1 MEVFPGH
8 ASAQLSRPVLA
19 LGNFD
24 GVHVGHQRLFHVA
37 ADAARRAGGE
47 PAVMTFEPHP
57 AKVLAPERAP
67 PLLTPLPRKLELIA
81 EHGIAAVIVEPFDA
95 AFAAVSAEAFVA
107 DILVGRL
114 GVREVVVGYDFTYGQ
129 KRLGTTDTLAR
140 AGAAHG
146 FAVQVIPAVTVEDLV
161 VSSTTV
167 RSLLAQGDAA
177 HAAKLLGR
185 PHDVDG
191 EVVRGAGRGRDIGFP
206 TANVA
211 VAGGLLPR
219 PGIYAGA
226 LTLLDERRTLP
237 GALSLGENA
246 TFTPGAPL
254 SLEVHVL
261 DFDGNLYGRRVRV
274 HFHGWIRAEE
284 RFDSVAALIAQMRQ
298 DLAVARRLLGDHS

>member
-8 ASAQLSRPVLA
+8 TSAALERPVLA

-24 GVHVGHQRLFHVA
+24 GVHLGHQHLFRVA
-37 ADAARRAGGE
+37 VEGAARVGGQA
-47 PAVMTFEPHP
+47 AVMTFEPHP
-57 AKVLAPERAP
+57 AQVLAPERAP
-67 PLLTPLPRKLELIA
+67 PLLTTLARKLELISGQ
-81 EHGIAAVIVEPFDA
+81 GIAAVVVEPFDA
-95 AFAAVSAEAFVA
+95 AFASVSADAFVA
-107 DILVGRL
+107 DVLVGRL
-114 GVREVVVGYDFTYGQ
+114 GVRGVVVGYDFTYGQ
-129 KRLGTTDTLAR
+129 KRLGTTETLAR

-146 FAVQVIPAVTVEDLV
+146 FDVQVIPAVTVDDLI

-167 RSLLAQGDAA
+167 RGLLAQGDAA
-177 HAAKLLGR
+177 RAAKLLGR

-191 EVVRGAGRGRDIGFP
+191 DVVAGAGRGREIGFP

-237 GALSLGENA
+237 AALSLGENA

-254 SLEVHVL
+254 SLEAHVL
-261 DFDGNLYGRRVRV
+261 DFDGDLYGRRTRV

-284 RFDSVAALIAQMRQ
+284 RFDSVAALVAQIRQ
-298 DLAVARRLLGDHS
+298 DLAAARRILGGHA